1 MRYRVGGI
9 VAAAAVAVCLALSF
23 GCSNRKSVY
32 PAHGTV
38 VDAAGNPVAGAL
50 VVFHPAGG
58 DSKDPDLPRATT
70 DEDGSYKLTTYANG
84 DGAPAGDYTVTIEV
98 RPRKKTPFER
108 ESGDQLGG
116 RFAKAEGSPFHFKI
130 EAKSENS
137 LDPIQL
143 P

>member
-1 MRYRVGGI
+1 MRYRIGGI
-9 VAAAAVAVCLALSF
+9 VVASALAVCLALSF
-23 GCSNRKSVY
+23 GCSGRKSVY

-38 VDAAGNPVAGAL
+38 VDAAGKPVAGAL

-70 DEDGSYKLTTYANG
+70 GDDGAFKLTTFDNG
-84 DGAPAGDYTVTIEV
+84 DGAPAGNYTITIEV
-98 RPRKKTPFER
+98 RPPKTSPFAP
-108 ESGDQLGG
+108 ESGDLLGG

-130 EAKSENS
+130 EAKSDNA